1 MLVFAAY
8 LTPNQDM
15 AFVVA
20 VSYVTVG
27 SVVAGFLVRISNMVR
42 A

>member
-1 MLVFAAY
+1 MFAAY